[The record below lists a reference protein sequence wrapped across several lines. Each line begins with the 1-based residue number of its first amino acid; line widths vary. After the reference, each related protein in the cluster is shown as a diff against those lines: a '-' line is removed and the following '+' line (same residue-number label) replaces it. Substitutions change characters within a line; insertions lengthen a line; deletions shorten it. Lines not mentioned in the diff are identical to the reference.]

1 MHPIRKRT
9 RKLNYDYSQNNLYF
23 VTGNVKHFKRCLGE
37 VVNGKMLLNQ
47 YGIIVNNQIEWLEQ
61 NYKYVILHATIV
73 MPNHWHFI
81 LEINNEMVDETVK
94 IKSLSELV
102 GAFKST
108 SSKMIHDLGFAGF
121 IWHRSFHDH
130 IIRNEDGLNHIRD
143 YVLRNPEL
151 WERDT
156 FYGEE

>member
-37 VVNGKMLLNQ
+37 VVNGKMILNE
-47 YGIIVNNQIEWLEQ
+47 YGVIVNNQIEWLEQ

-130 IIRNEDGLNHIRD
+130 IIRDDAAYQKICNYIEA
-143 YVLRNPEL
+143 NPEK
-151 WERDT
+151 WSVDK
-156 FYGEE
+156 FYKN